1 MDDDLKRW
9 RKLGNDPF
17 HHEPLSNGAIFH
29 TKKKSHKHVPEHIP
43 HKHPSKLNLIGFEH
57 GRRVKQ
63 EKVFVH
69 DVLERLSQNQKKDID
84 ILWGGH
90 LDHNNVNKILH
101 VTPFQQRKFS
111 PPRPPPKPSP
121 IPGEYVPKTP
131 DALSSASEISG
142 LTARNAVAPLGHVDI
157 PANMHDMLREFD
169 SVKLQDHD
177 NDAEDGGEEHEMEDD
192 NDGRNP
198 PVNTVHELKK
208 PGKTGTALGLDK
220 DDPARRRKYLPAYQ
234 LHLTKQGQYK
244 ALKNADHELV
254 QSEWTR
260 KQEATKADGLKELTK
275 FLHAELEALGCVDP
289 GPDMKRLQVYRYVF
303 DRIIDDFK
311 YYGPILAEIKN
322 EYDTF
327 ISSYSMDQNEL
338 VFLRNKVRKLL
349 AQNENRLLLKF
360 ERKKSIQMETLI
372 AHLKD
377 ENEFLNSELRRKLT
391 LYASYLPPAILSER
405 KREDTMLTEVE
416 PNIRKFQ
423 PGEDPITM
431 YEKQIKGLT
440 DEGQAKSAEIEK
452 LKTAQ
457 EQDFVAKPIYDL
469 LEADHEDVNEKF
481 SKLKETHA
489 HLEEELKQKVSTVA
503 KLEAALRE
511 KEEQYHFLIA
521 EYTGLTE
528 SMAKKGSA

>member
-17 HHEPLSNGAIFH
+17 HNEPLSNGAVFH
-29 TKKKSHKHVPEHIP
+29 TKKKHNNHVPQHIP
-43 HKHPSKLNLIGFEH
+43 HKHPSKLSLIGFEH

-69 DVLERLSQNQKKDID
+69 DVLERISVNQKKDID
-84 ILWGGH
+84 VLWGGH
-90 LDHNNVNKILH
+90 LNHNNVNKILQ
-101 VTPFQQRKFS
+101 VSPFQQRKFS
-111 PPRPPPKPSP
+111 PPKKPPQPSP
-121 IPGEYVPKTP
+121 IPGEYIPKTP
-131 DALSSASEISG
+131 ERALSASITDHPAP
-142 LTARNAVAPLGHVDI
+142 TALGHVDV
-157 PANMHDMLREFD
+157 PENMHDMLREFD
-169 SVKLQDHD
+169 SVRLQDHD
-177 NDAEDGGEEHEMEDD
+177 HEAEEQCDD
-192 NDGRNP
+192 LDPDHNAADGRKP
-198 PVNTVHELKK
+198 PVNTVHEQKK
-208 PGKTGTALGLDK
+208 AATASMLDK

-234 LHLTKQGQYK
+234 LNLTKHGQYK
-244 ALKNADHELV
+244 AMKTTDHELV

-260 KQEATKADGLKELTK
+260 KQETTKMDNLKELTK
-275 FLHAELEALGCVDP
+275 FLETELAALGCSDP

-303 DRIIDDFK
+303 DRIIEDFRH
-311 YYGPILAEIKN
+311 YGPILAEIKN

-327 ISSYSMDQNEL
+327 ISSYSLDQNEL

-360 ERKKSIQMETLI
+360 ERKKSIQMESLI

-405 KREDTMLTEVE
+405 KREDVMLTEVE
-416 PNIRKFQ
+416 PNIKKFQ
-423 PGEDPITM
+423 PGEDPITL
-431 YEKQIKGLT
+431 YEKQIKNLT
-440 DEGQAKSAEIEK
+440 DEGNAKSTEIAH
-452 LKTAQ
+452 LKKAQ
-457 EQDFVAKPIYDL
+457 NEDFVAKQIHTI
-469 LEADHEDVNEKF
+469 LESEHDQVTEKY
-481 SKLKETHA
+481 SQLKETHA
-489 HLEEELKQKVSTVA
+489 HLEEELKTKVSTVA

-528 SMAKKGSA
+528 SMAKKGGS